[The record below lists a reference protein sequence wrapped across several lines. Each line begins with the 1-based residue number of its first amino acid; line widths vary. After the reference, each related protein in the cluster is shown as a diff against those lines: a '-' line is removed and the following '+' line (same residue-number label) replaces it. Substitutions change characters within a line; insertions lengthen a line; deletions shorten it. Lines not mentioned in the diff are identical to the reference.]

1 MTTFVSYL
9 VVIAFAALLIGP
21 GLYGILHDRRID
33 RQLRAVATRLV
44 WLPRQRA
51 GGLPPTPRR
60 RALRPSVRR
69 HWGPIAH

>member
-9 VVIAFAALLIGP
+9 AITAIAALLLGP
-21 GLYGILHDRRID
+21 SLYGILRDRRTD

-60 RALRPSVRR
+60 HGFRPAR
-69 HWGPIAH
+69 HYWGPIAH

>member
-1 MTTFVSYL
+1 MTTFVNYL
-9 VVIAFAALLIGP
+9 AVLALVALVLGP
-21 GLYGILHDRRID
+21 SLYGILRDRRID

-60 RALRPSVRR
+60 RTLRPARR
-69 HWGPIAH
+69 YWGPIAH

>member
-9 VVIAFAALLIGP
+9 AVLAIAALVLGP
-21 GLYGILHDRRID
+21 GLYGILRDRRID
-33 RQLRAVATRLV
+33 QQIRAVATRLV

-60 RALRPSVRR
+60 RTFRPSARR
-69 HWGPIAH
+69 YWGPIAH